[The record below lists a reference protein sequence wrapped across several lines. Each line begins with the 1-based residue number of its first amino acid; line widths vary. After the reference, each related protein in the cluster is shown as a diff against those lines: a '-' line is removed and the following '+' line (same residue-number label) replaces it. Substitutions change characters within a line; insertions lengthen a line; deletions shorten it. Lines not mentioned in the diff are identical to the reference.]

1 MSSQKDKEIPTLAV
15 WLVES
20 PVSILCINFYYI
32 CYDTIDMKALSMV
45 FVKIL
50 SNLIFQV
57 FIKVV

>member
-1 MSSQKDKEIPTLAV
+1 M
-15 WLVES
+15 
-20 PVSILCINFYYI
+20 SILCINFYYI
-32 CYDTIDMKALSMV
+32 CYDTIEMKALSMV